1 MYNRFTYLKYTFKN
15 TLLNNKGLNMKKI
28 IAVVLISTALAGCAS
43 GPDRGHY
50 YKDENG
56 QTQYEP
62 SAEAKNADNL
72 ETVGWVAGLGAAI
85 AALTLGIVAVTK

>member
-1 MYNRFTYLKYTFKN
+1 
-15 TLLNNKGLNMKKI
+15 MKKM
-28 IAVVLISTALAGCAS
+28 IAVVLVSAVLAGCAS

-62 SAEAKNADNL
+62 SAEAKNADRM
-72 ETVGWVAGLGAAI
+72 ETVGWIAGLGAAL